1 MLKKRKNRRKRKA
14 ILMVFILLLLI
25 IIIAIVIGLITRKKK
40 NEKLNEIVSAPEV
53 EYVDIEQVEAPY
65 EHWLA
70 AAVVTSIS
78 MDYPDFE
85 LQKIY
90 LSGETALEQ
99 YMESEGV
106 CVSFITSGEEKYIHS
121 KPIEKLRD
129 EEGTFDI
136 FAEYIGYATYDE
148 MENVDFEQYQESNI
162 DNMGVLIEQL
172 VRVTKFMN

>member
-1 MLKKRKNRRKRKA
+1 MRKKRKNRRKRKA
-14 ILMVFILLLLI
+14 ILMTLILLLI
-25 IIIAIVIGLITRKKK
+25 IIIAIVIGLIARKKK
-40 NEKLNEIVSAPEV
+40 NEKLNEIVNAPEV
-53 EYVDIEQVEAPY
+53 EYVGIEQVEAPY

-70 AAVVTSIS
+70 AAVVTSVS

-148 MENVDFEQYQESNI
+148 IENVDFEKYQESNV